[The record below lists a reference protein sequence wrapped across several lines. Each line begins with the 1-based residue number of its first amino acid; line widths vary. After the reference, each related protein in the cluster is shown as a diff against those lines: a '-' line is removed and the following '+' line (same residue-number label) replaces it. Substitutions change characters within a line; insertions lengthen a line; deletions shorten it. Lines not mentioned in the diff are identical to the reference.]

1 MPVEAPLRI
10 RSIGTRL
17 TLLYTVTVLAAIAL
31 FAGVAAWRL
40 SANFSTEHLRFL
52 QAKVAEFQSDLHDAR
67 GNPQALVAEILKETA
82 GSRLREYQARVIAP
96 NGRLLGE
103 TPGML
108 ASLPQGVFPSA
119 VEGASLG
126 ALKHWHV
133 GNRRY
138 ALASVWL
145 RSSAGDESI
154 DVQIAMDTRR
164 DARLLANLLRAMA
177 LTFLLLIPLLALT
190 GRWIAGR
197 GLAPLARITRAALA
211 VTPARLSERIP
222 LAPPWPQELEEL
234 VQVFNAMLTRIEE
247 AFARLSRFSADLA
260 HELRTPLS
268 NLRGEFEVCL
278 MNPRNGQEYRATL
291 ESGLE
296 ECRRLNEM
304 IENLLFMARA
314 EHAVLALHR
323 ERFDVAQACEQVI
336 TQHAAGAAERGIAV
350 RIAGNAGIDADVLLF
365 RRALSNLLGNAIR
378 HSPVDG
384 EVSIRVQALEDG
396 GVEVRVRDR
405 GQGIEARHLPHL
417 FDRFYQA
424 DASRHRGDGAHGAG
438 LGLSIVKTIV
448 ELHGGTVWLESSP
461 GAGTTA
467 IMRFPA
473 RARPGSEMR

>member
-31 FAGVAAWRL
+31 FAGAAAWRL

-67 GNPQALVAEILKETA
+67 GKPRALVAEILKETT
-82 GSRLREYQARVIAP
+82 GSHLREYQARVIAQD
-96 NGRLLGE
+96 GHLLGE

-108 ASLPQGVFPSA
+108 SSLPQDVFPPA

-126 ALKHWHV
+126 TLKHRHV

-145 RSSAGDESI
+145 RSGGRPV

-234 VQVFNAMLTRIEE
+234 VQVFNAMLMRIEE
-247 AFARLSRFSADLA
+247 AFGRLSRFSADLA
-260 HELRTPLS
+260 HELRTPLG

-278 MNPRNGQEYRATL
+278 MNPRDVREYRATL

-336 TQHAAGAAERGIAV
+336 AQRGGGAAERGIAV
-350 RIAGNAGIDADVLLF
+350 RIAGSADLDADVLLF

-378 HSPVDG
+378 HSPADG
-384 EVSIRVQALEDG
+384 EVSIHVGTLDNDG
-396 GVEVRVRDR
+396 IEVCVRDR
-405 GQGIEARHLPHL
+405 GQGIEAQHLPHL

-424 DASRHRGDGAHGAG
+424 DASRHRGDAAHGAG

-448 ELHGGTVWLESSP
+448 ELHGGTVWLESAP

-467 IMRFPA
+467 VMRFPA
-473 RARPGSEMR
+473 GACSDSGTG